1 MPAVFHENLFDDLF
15 DPFWNDGAL
24 ERAMNREERE
34 TFGKRGANMMKTDVK
49 QTENGYD
56 VAVDLPGCKKEDV
69 QMDLN
74 DGYLTI
80 QAVRSHSND
89 EKDNN
94 GRYIRRETFS
104 GTCARSFY
112 VGDAVKK
119 EDIHAS
125 SRMASCT
132 SSCLH
137 PSSRKLCLQTPIGLK
152 LNNCRVLVRGA
163 SAHCI
168 AKPLR
173 ADCPQ
178 GLFASDAATLPP
190 VLAMA

>member
-1 MPAVFHENLFDDLF
+1 MFMPAVFHENLFDDFF

-49 QTENGYD
+49 QTADGNYD

-69 QMDLN
+69 QMELS

-80 QAVRSHSND
+80 QAV
-89 EKDNN
+89 
-94 GRYIRRETFS
+94 S

-119 EDIHAS
+119 EDIHAKFEDGV
-125 SRMASCT
+125 
-132 SSCLH
+132 LH
-137 PSSRKLCLQTPIGLK
+137 I
-152 LNNCRVLVRGA
+152 VLPA
-163 SAHCI
+163 
-168 AKPLR
+168 
-173 ADCPQ
+173 PQ
-178 GLFASDAATLPP
+178 QQKALPANP
-190 VLAMA
+190 NLIEIE

>member
-1 MPAVFHENLFDDLF
+1 MFMPAVFHENLFDDFF

-49 QTENGYD
+49 QTADGNYD

-69 QMDLN
+69 QMELS

-94 GRYIRRETFS
+94 GRYLRRETFS

-112 VGDAVKK
+112 VGDAVRRRTSTQ
-119 EDIHAS
+119 S

-132 SSCLH
+132 SCCPH
-137 PSSRKLCLQTPIGLK
+137 RSSRRLCLRIPISLK
-152 LNNCRVLVRGA
+152 SSNVCA
-163 SAHCI
+163 S
-168 AKPLR
+168 
-173 ADCPQ
+173 
-178 GLFASDAATLPP
+178 
-190 VLAMA
+190 V

>member
-1 MPAVFHENLFDDLF
+1 MFMPTIFHENLFDDFF

-49 QTENGYD
+49 QTADGSYD

-69 QMDLN
+69 QMELS

-89 EKDNN
+89 EKDKE
-94 GRYIRRETFS
+94 GRYLRRETFS

-112 VGDAVKK
+112 VGDTVKK
-119 EDIHAS
+119 EDIHAKFEDGI
-125 SRMASCT
+125 
-132 SSCLH
+132 LH
-137 PSSRKLCLQTPIGLK
+137 IMLPAPQQQKALRVNPILIEFELCLCIG
-152 LNNCRVLVRGA
+152 VRNTGA
-163 SAHCI
+163 
-168 AKPLR
+168 
-173 ADCPQ
+173 
-178 GLFASDAATLPP
+178 
-190 VLAMA
+190 

>member
-1 MPAVFHENLFDDLF
+1 MFMPAVFHENLFDDLF

-56 VAVDLPGCKKEDV
+56 VAVD
-69 QMDLN
+69 

-80 QAVRSHSND
+80 QAIRNHSND
-89 EKDNN
+89 EKDEK
-94 GRYIRRETFS
+94 GHYIRRETFS

-119 EDIHAS
+119 EDIHAKFEDGI
-125 SRMASCT
+125 
-132 SSCLH
+132 LH
-137 PSSRKLCLQTPIGLK
+137 IQLP
-152 LNNCRVLVRGA
+152 A
-163 SAHCI
+163 
-168 AKPLR
+168 
-173 ADCPQ
+173 PQ
-178 GLFASDAATLPP
+178 QQKALPANP
-190 VLAMA
+190 NLIEIE